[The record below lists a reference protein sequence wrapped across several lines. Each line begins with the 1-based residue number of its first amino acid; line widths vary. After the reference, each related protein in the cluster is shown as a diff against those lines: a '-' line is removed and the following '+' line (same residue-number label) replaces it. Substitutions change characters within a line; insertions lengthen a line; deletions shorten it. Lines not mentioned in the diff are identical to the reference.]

1 MLFKMMQFELRYF
14 MRQPSFYITSLILFF
29 LTFMASV
36 SDTVQIGG
44 SSNVNV
50 NSPYAILQVIAIM
63 SVFAIFLVVNF
74 VGSSAIRDDVSKLN
88 ELVLSKPLNIAQY
101 RAGRFIGAYLV
112 TLLVFS
118 TTMLGVWI
126 GSGFGSLI
134 GWLDSEMLGEN
145 KLSYYLVPFFY
156 IAAPSLF
163 VVSSLINVVAMRFR
177 SMVALYLVAVALL
190 ISYLVS
196 SNIFS
201 DIQYREISAYLDMF
215 ALSAMGIQMEY
226 WTIADRNVME
236 ITLTDQLLHN
246 RLIWV
251 GVALVALV
259 TTALNTSHH
268 LMQKQKVKGKAN
280 KDTNT
285 NSATA
290 LGFNIKAKATGSNAW
305 SQFLTRTV
313 FEVKHVIK
321 SYSFGILLILSLA
334 TLIPAL
340 VGSMG
345 AYGTDVWPVTFRMVE
360 LIQESFS
367 VLMIIVLVYYCG
379 ELVWHDRESR
389 MADIVDAYPVANWVF
404 WGSKY
409 VALSAVLLLLCV
421 FGSLVTLFYQ
431 MIMGMENF
439 DIAQYV
445 IRLGYLFVLMLIF
458 QGGFA
463 FLLQVM
469 SPNKYVGMGLYVLYF
484 IVTSVAS
491 NYGFEHKM
499 LKIGSTPSAPYSD
512 INGYGH
518 FLTAVHWYNLYWLGF
533 SVIIAALSYALWPRG
548 AGQGIKTRV
557 KLIGYQLGNSGKV
570 IVVCG
575 ALIFVGAGS
584 YIYYNTTVLNP
595 FITSDQREDLKEQYE
610 REFGQFA
617 DAAVPIPTD
626 VVVTADIY
634 PQERR
639 INASVVMQVENKSQQ
654 SITRV
659 LVNKPNHTHNWS
671 VELDGAQLGELNE
684 QYRHAWLEFTEPMQP
699 NESREIVMSVERY
712 SKGFV
717 DRGSDEQ
724 LLYNG
729 TFIDN
734 TALFPTFGY
743 SFGKQLQDKNER
755 RQRGLPELK
764 RGNKIEE
771 TQYHNQPLFADNYV
785 SFAATITTDE
795 SQIAMVPGYLQSQTT
810 KDGRTTFVYEMDAP
824 MLHFY
829 TLLSM
834 ELEVKKEQHNGV
846 NIEVYHH
853 KDHAW
858 NVDSMI
864 QSTKDSLDYFSKEF
878 APYQHKQM
886 RIIEY
891 PRYRGFAQS
900 FANTVPFSENL
911 GFITDTREPDNIN
924 LPYYVTAH
932 ELAHQWWAHQVIG
945 ANVEGSNILSEMLSQ
960 YAAIM
965 VMKERYGENNLRKF
979 LKYEL
984 DRYLFGRTTEP
995 YEERTLARTVRQ
1007 QYIHYNKGSVVMM
1020 AIHDLLGEQ
1029 RLNAVLRAFLQ
1040 DYQYAQDR
1048 YPTTLDFIAYLKQG
1062 ASEQEQ
1068 AFIED
1073 QFNAITL
1080 YELKLNDI
1088 DVQEAESVDGEHTVT
1103 LTISAAKK
1111 HADGEGNEEDVP
1123 LAQMIDVALFS
1134 ADPNEIHDTNTV
1146 IYMQK
1151 HEIKTGENTITLKVT
1166 ELPKFAGVDPFIKLI
1181 DKKSGDNI
1189 KAL

>member
-36 SDTVQIGG
+36 SDSVQIGG
-44 SSNVNV
+44 SSNVNI

-88 ELVLSKPLNIAQY
+88 ELVLSKPLNIVQY
-101 RAGRFIGAYLV
+101 KAGRFIGAYLV

-118 TTMLGVWI
+118 STMLGVWV
-126 GSGFGSLI
+126 GSGFGSLM
-134 GWLDSEMLGEN
+134 GWLDSEMIGEN
-145 KLSYYLVPFFY
+145 QLSYYLVPFFY

-163 VVSSLINVVAMRFR
+163 VVSSLINAVAMRFR
-177 SMVALYLVAVALL
+177 SMVTLYLVAVALL
-190 ISYLVS
+190 ISYLVG

-215 ALSAMGIQMEY
+215 GMSAMRMQMEY
-226 WTIADRNVME
+226 WTIAERNVME

-251 GVALVALV
+251 GVALLALAIA
-259 TTALNTSHH
+259 ALNTSHH
-268 LMQKQKVKGKAN
+268 LAQKQKVKGKASKN
-280 KDTNT
+280 NNT
-285 NSATA
+285 NFAAA
-290 LGFNIKAKATGSNAW
+290 LKFNITAKATGNNAW
-305 SQFLTRTV
+305 SQFLTRTF
-313 FEVKHVIK
+313 FEVKQVIK

-345 AYGTDVWPVTFRMVE
+345 PYGTDVWPVTFRMVE
-360 LIQESFS
+360 LIQGSFGI
-367 VLMIIVLVYYCG
+367 LMMIVLVYYCG

-389 MADIVDAYPVANWVF
+389 MADIIDAYPVANWVF

-409 VALSAVLLLLCV
+409 VALSAVLLLLCA
-421 FGSLVTLFYQ
+421 FGSVVTLFYQ
-431 MIMGMENF
+431 MMMGMANF

-445 IRLGYLFVLMLIF
+445 IRLGYLFVLGLIF

-463 FLLQVM
+463 FLLQVI

-484 IVTSVAS
+484 IATLVMS
-491 NYGFEHKM
+491 NYGFEHNM
-499 LKIGSTPSAPYSD
+499 FVIGRTPEAPYSD

-533 SVIIAALSYALWPRG
+533 SMIIAALSYALWPRG
-548 AGQGIKTRV
+548 AGQNLKARV
-557 KLIGYQLGNSGKV
+557 QLLGYQLGNSGKAV
-570 IVVCG
+570 IVCG
-575 ALIFVGAGS
+575 ALIFGGVGS
-584 YIYYNTTVLNP
+584 FIYYNTTVLNQ
-595 FITSDQREDLKEQYE
+595 FITSEQYEDLQEQYE
-610 REFGQFA
+610 REFGQFV
-617 DAAVPIPTD
+617 DAALPIPTD

-639 INASVVMQVENKSQQ
+639 ITATVIMQIENKSQQ
-654 SITRV
+654 PITRV
-659 LVNKPNHTHNWS
+659 LVNKPDNTHKWS
-671 VELDGAQLGELNE
+671 VEVDGAQLGELNE
-684 QYRHAWLEFTEPMQP
+684 QYRHAWLDFTKPMQP
-699 NESREIVMSVERY
+699 NESREITMSVERY
-712 SKGFV
+712 TEGFE
-717 DRGSDEQ
+717 DRGSDER
-724 LLYNG
+724 LVYNG

-734 TALFPTFGY
+734 TALFPSFGY
-743 SFGKQLQDKNER
+743 SFGKQIQDKSER

-785 SFAATITTDE
+785 SFAATISTDE
-795 SQIAMVPGYLQSQTT
+795 SQIAMVPGYLQSQST
-810 KDGRTTFVYEMDAP
+810 KNGRTTFVYEMDAP

-834 ELEVKKEQHNGV
+834 ELEVKKEQHHGV

-858 NVDSMI
+858 NVDAMI

-878 APYQHKQM
+878 GPYQHKQM
-886 RIIEY
+886 RIIEF
-891 PRYRGFAQS
+891 PRYRSFAQS
-900 FANTVPFSENL
+900 FANTVPYSENM
-911 GFITDTREPDNIN
+911 GFITDTRDPDNIN
-924 LPYYVTAH
+924 FPYYVTSH

-965 VMKERYGENNLRKF
+965 VMKEKYGENNLRKF

-984 DRYLFGRTTEP
+984 DRYLLGRTTEL
-995 YEERTLARTVRQ
+995 YEERTLARAAGQ
-1007 QYIHYNKGSVVMM
+1007 QYIHYNKGAVVMM

-1029 RLNAVLRAFLQ
+1029 RVNAALRAFLR
-1040 DYQYAQDR
+1040 DYQYAQEF
-1048 YPTTLDFIAYLKQG
+1048 YPTTLDFIAYLKRG

-1080 YELKLNDI
+1080 YDLKISDV
-1088 DVQEAESVDGEHTVT
+1088 DVQEAESADGEHIIT
-1103 LTISAAKK
+1103 LTIAAAKK

-1134 ADPNEIHDTNTV
+1134 ADPNEIHSESAV

-1151 HEIKTGENTITLKVT
+1151 HEIKTGVNTIILKVT

>member
-36 SDTVQIGG
+36 SDSVQIGG
-44 SSNVNV
+44 SSNVNI

-88 ELVLSKPLNIAQY
+88 ELVLSKPLNIVQY
-101 RAGRFIGAYLV
+101 KAGRFIGAYLV

-118 TTMLGVWI
+118 STMLGVWV
-126 GSGFGSLI
+126 GSGFGSLM
-134 GWLDSEMLGEN
+134 GWLDSEMIGEN
-145 KLSYYLVPFFY
+145 QLSYYLVPFFY

-163 VVSSLINVVAMRFR
+163 VVSSLINAVAMRFR
-177 SMVALYLVAVALL
+177 SMVTLYLVAVALL
-190 ISYLVS
+190 ISYLVG

-215 ALSAMGIQMEY
+215 GMSAMRMQMEY
-226 WTIADRNVME
+226 WTIAERNVME

-251 GVALVALV
+251 GVALLALAIA
-259 TTALNTSHH
+259 ALNTSHH
-268 LMQKQKVKGKAN
+268 LAQKQKVKGKASKN
-280 KDTNT
+280 NNT
-285 NSATA
+285 NFAAA
-290 LGFNIKAKATGSNAW
+290 LRFNITAKATGNNAW
-305 SQFLTRTV
+305 SQFLTRTF
-313 FEVKHVIK
+313 FEVKQVIK

-345 AYGTDVWPVTFRMVE
+345 PYGTDVWPVTFRMVE
-360 LIQESFS
+360 LIQGSFGI
-367 VLMIIVLVYYCG
+367 LMMIVLVYYCG

-389 MADIVDAYPVANWVF
+389 MADIIDAYPVANWVF

-409 VALSAVLLLLCV
+409 VALSAVLLLLCA
-421 FGSLVTLFYQ
+421 FGSVVTLFYQ
-431 MIMGMENF
+431 MMMGMANF

-445 IRLGYLFVLMLIF
+445 IRLGYLFVLGLIF

-463 FLLQVM
+463 FLLQVI

-484 IVTSVAS
+484 IATLVMS
-491 NYGFEHKM
+491 NYGFEHNM
-499 LKIGSTPSAPYSD
+499 FVIGGTPEAPYSD

-533 SVIIAALSYALWPRG
+533 SMIIAALSYALWPRG
-548 AGQGIKTRV
+548 AGQNLKARV
-557 KLIGYQLGNSGKV
+557 QLLGYQLGNSGKAV
-570 IVVCG
+570 IVCG
-575 ALIFVGAGS
+575 TLIFGGVGS
-584 YIYYNTTVLNP
+584 FIYYNTTVLNQ
-595 FITSDQREDLKEQYE
+595 FITSEQYEDLQEQYE
-610 REFGQFA
+610 REFGQFV
-617 DAAVPIPTD
+617 DAALPIPTD

-634 PQERR
+634 PKERR
-639 INASVVMQVENKSQQ
+639 ITATVVMQIENKSQQ
-654 SITRV
+654 PITRI
-659 LVNKPNHTHNWS
+659 LVNKPDNTHKWS
-671 VELDGAQLGELNE
+671 VEVDGAQLGELNE
-684 QYRHAWLEFTEPMQP
+684 QYRHAWLDFTKPMQP
-699 NESREIVMSVERY
+699 NESREITMSVERY
-712 SKGFV
+712 TEGFE
-717 DRGSDEQ
+717 DRGSDER
-724 LLYNG
+724 LVYNG

-734 TALFPTFGY
+734 TALFPSFGY
-743 SFGKQLQDKNER
+743 SFGKQIQDKNER

-795 SQIAMVPGYLQSQTT
+795 SQIAMVPGYLQSQST
-810 KDGRTTFVYEMDAP
+810 KNGRTTFVYEMDAP

-858 NVDSMI
+858 NVDAMI

-878 APYQHKQM
+878 GPYQHKQM
-886 RIIEY
+886 RIIEF
-891 PRYRGFAQS
+891 PRYRSFAQS
-900 FANTVPFSENL
+900 FANTVPFSENM
-911 GFITDTREPDNIN
+911 GFITDTRDSDNIN
-924 LPYYVTAH
+924 FPYYVTSH

-960 YAAIM
+960 YSAIM
-965 VMKERYGENNLRKF
+965 VMKEKYGENNLRKF

-984 DRYLFGRTTEP
+984 DRYLFGRTTES
-995 YEERTLARTVRQ
+995 YDERTLARTVGQ

-1029 RLNAVLRAFLQ
+1029 RLNTVLRAFLQ
-1040 DYQYAQDR
+1040 DYQYAQER
-1048 YPTTLDFIAYLKQG
+1048 YPTTLDFIAYLKRE

-1068 AFIED
+1068 IFIED

-1080 YELKLNDI
+1080 YELKLSDI
-1088 DVQEAESVDGEHTVT
+1088 NVQEAESVDGEHIIT

-1123 LAQMIDVALFS
+1123 LAQMIDIALFS
-1134 ADPNEIHDTNTV
+1134 ADPNEIHSENTV